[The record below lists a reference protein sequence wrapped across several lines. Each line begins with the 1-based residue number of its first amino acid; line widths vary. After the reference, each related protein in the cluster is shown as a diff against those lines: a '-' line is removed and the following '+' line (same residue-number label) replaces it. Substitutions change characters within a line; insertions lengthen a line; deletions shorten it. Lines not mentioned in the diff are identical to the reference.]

1 MGHSVNDTGP
11 PNPPSSC
18 RRRRH
23 TCPCLSRCGGGGGG
37 MWALAWCGGGR
48 CSSSGK
54 VEFNLMIS
62 LTRQTVGNWT
72 LSFQLKVN

>member
-23 TCPCLSRCGGGGGG
+23 TCPCLLRCGGGGGG

-72 LSFQLKVN
+72 LLFQLKVN

>member
-23 TCPCLSRCGGGGGG
+23 TCPCLLRCGGGGGG

-48 CSSSGK
+48 CSSGGK
-54 VEFNLMIS
+54 VEFNWMDKSHAPNRGKLDFVVS
-62 LTRQTVGNWT
+62 TQ
-72 LSFQLKVN
+72 S